1 MELLRVIEHNINE
14 RHIDQAVDALRDG
27 EIIIYPTDS
36 LYAFGCNALNNSAI
50 ERLCRLK
57 GLQSDKTNLSIIC
70 RDISQVAEYARF
82 DNRAFKI
89 MKDNSPGAFTFIF
102 PASSKLPKAFKGRK
116 TVGIRIPDNQIA
128 LALVEQLGYPIMTTS
143 VKTDDIDYAI
153 NPELMAEF
161 YEDDVAVVIDGGE
174 GNIIP
179 STIVDLRD
187 GEPVI
192 LREGKGELK

>member
-27 EIIIYPTDS
+27 AIIIYPTDS
-36 LYAFGCNALNNSAI
+36 LYAFGCNALNNSAV

-57 GLQSDKTNLSIIC
+57 GLNSDKTNLSIIC
-70 RDISQVAEYARF
+70 HDISQVAEYARF

-89 MKDNSPGAFTFIF
+89 MKDNLPGAFTFIF
-102 PASSKLPKAFKGRK
+102 PASNKLPKAFKGRK

-128 LALVEQLGYPIMTTS
+128 LALVEQLGNPIMTTS

-174 GNIIP
+174 GNI
-179 STIVDLRD
+179 
-187 GEPVI
+187 
-192 LREGKGELK
+192 

>member
-14 RHIDQAVDALRDG
+14 RYIDQAVDALRDG

-57 GLQSDKTNLSIIC
+57 GLQSDRTNLSIIC
-70 RDISQVAEYARF
+70 RDIAQVAEYAKF
-82 DNRAFKI
+82 DNQAFKI
-89 MKDNSPGAFTFIF
+89 MRDNLPGAFTFIF
-102 PASSKLPKAFKGRK
+102 PASTKLPKAFKGRK
-116 TVGIRIPDNQIA
+116 TVGIRIPNNLIA
-128 LALVEQLGYPIMTTS
+128 LALVEQLGHPIMTTS
-143 VKTDDIDYAI
+143 VKTHDMDYAI

-161 YEDDVAVVIDGGE
+161 YGDDVAVVIDGGE
-174 GNIIP
+174 GDFIP
-179 STIVDLRD
+179 STIVDMRD

-192 LREGKGELK
+192 LREGKGKLK

>member
-27 EIIIYPTDS
+27 AIIIYPTDS
-36 LYAFGCNALNNSAI
+36 LYAFGCNALNNSAV

-57 GLQSDKTNLSIIC
+57 GLNSDKTNLSIIC
-70 RDISQVAEYARF
+70 HDISQVAEYARF

-89 MKDNSPGAFTFIF
+89 MKDNLPGAFTFIF
-102 PASSKLPKAFKGRK
+102 PASNKLPKAFKGRK

-128 LALVEQLGYPIMTTS
+128 LALVEQLGNPIMTTS

-187 GEPVI
+187 AEPEI